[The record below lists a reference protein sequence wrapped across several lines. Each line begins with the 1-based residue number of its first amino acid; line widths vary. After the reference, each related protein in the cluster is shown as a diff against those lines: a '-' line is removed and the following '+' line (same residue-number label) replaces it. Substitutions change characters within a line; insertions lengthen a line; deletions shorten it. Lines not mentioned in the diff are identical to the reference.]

1 MQKLYIGG
9 VQIKKIYQ
17 NSVPVKRVYKG
28 SELVW
33 VADPYQPGTVL
44 TDVAGANTYSCL
56 LYTSPSPRDTR

>member
-33 VADPYQPGTVL
+33 VADPG
-44 TDVAGANTYSCL
+44 
-56 LYTSPSPRDTR
+56 RF